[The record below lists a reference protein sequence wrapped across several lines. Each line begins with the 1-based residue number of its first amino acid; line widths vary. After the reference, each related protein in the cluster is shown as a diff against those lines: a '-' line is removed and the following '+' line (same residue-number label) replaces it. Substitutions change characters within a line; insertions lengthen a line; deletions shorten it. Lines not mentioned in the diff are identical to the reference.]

1 MTGRSGPSS
10 CAKGSTWSDGKA
22 EYTTDDI
29 AFWFENELLNKKL
42 TPGVQTIWADPDK
55 TYMKFEAVDKYTA
68 KFTYQ
73 KPKPMFMYN
82 MTRGG
87 TGGGSTIAPLPV
99 SPSHY
104 MKEFHEDT
112 TSDKAKL
119 EADVK
124 ARGFADWQTYYM
136 QFARQWTSNPDRPT
150 LGSWVAKGTLNDEL
164 FVIERNPYFF
174 AVDEEGQ
181 QLPYI
186 DKLTHRL
193 FESPEVF
200 SLWITNGEIDFQYRH
215 TQIANL
221 PLYKSS
227 EAAGDYQVV
236 LGVLASHVGMQLNLT
251 SKKRSSPSSSTSAT
265 CASPCR
271 MPATA
276 RRSTSWSTTA
286 C

>member
-1 MTGRSGPSS
+1 M
-10 CAKGSTWSDGKA
+10 
-22 EYTTDDI
+22 
-29 AFWFENELLNKKL
+29 
-42 TPGVQTIWADPDK
+42 
-55 TYMKFEAVDKYTA
+55 
-68 KFTYQ
+68 
-73 KPKPMFMYN
+73 
-82 MTRGG
+82 
-87 TGGGSTIAPLPV
+87 
-99 SPSHY
+99 
-104 MKEFHEDT
+104 
-112 TSDKAKL
+112 
-119 EADVK
+119 
-124 ARGFADWQTYYM
+124 
-136 QFARQWTSNPDRPT
+136 
-150 LGSWVAKGTLNDEL
+150 AKGTLNDEL

-193 FESPEVF
+193 FESPEVL

-236 LGVLASHVGMQLNLT
+236 LGVLASHVGMRAPSSRVRSRSL
-251 SKKRSSPSSSTSAT
+251 RSSSMTAM

-271 MPATA
+271 TPATA